1 MKTKASKKEEKP
13 GRTNRK
19 YPVALRREVK
29 ALSVKVNIS
38 MEDLEIIFIR
48 YGIKNAEDVIEEVSG
63 YED

>member
-1 MKTKASKKEEKP
+1 MKTDKKKEKP

-29 ALSVKVNIS
+29 ALSVKVDIS
-38 MEDLEIIFIR
+38 MEDLEIMFIR
-48 YGIKNAEDVIEEVSG
+48 YGIKNAKDVIEEASG